1 MGLAP
6 EVMKPTALI
15 LNLFVATVA
24 LIRFARVG
32 GFSWRTLW
40 PLVVTSLPCAF
51 VGGAVQLDPAIYR
64 RLVAVVLL
72 FAAIRLATR
81 IPGASSAEPAR
92 TIPVRVGMLWGAA
105 IGLLSGMV
113 GVGGGIFLSP
123 VLLVF
128 AWATARQ
135 TAGVSAAFILINS
148 IAGLAGFM
156 ARHQGLS
163 VEPLATSV
171 FAISV
176 LMGGLLGTWIG
187 TRRVGHVGLRRD
199 IVA

>member
-1 MGLAP
+1 MTTLEVLALAGVFLAIALCYSTVGHGGASGYLMVMGVAGLSV

-32 GFSWRTLW
+32 GFNWRTLW

-51 VGGAVQLDPAIYR
+51 VGGAVELDPAIYR

-81 IPGASSAEPAR
+81 MPGASSEEPAR
-92 TIPVRVGMLWGAA
+92 VMPVWVGMLWGAA

-123 VLLVF
+123 
-128 AWATARQ
+128 ARSPATIF
-135 TAGVSAAFILINS
+135 SA
-148 IAGLAGFM
+148 
-156 ARHQGLS
+156 
-163 VEPLATSV
+163 LAT
-171 FAISV
+171 
-176 LMGGLLGTWIG
+176 
-187 TRRVGHVGLRRD
+187 
-199 IVA
+199 